1 MLILVSG
8 GSASGKSEF
17 AESLVLQ
24 SGCDRRYY
32 LATMIPYDEEC
43 RRRIARHRKMRAAK
57 GFETIEV
64 PVRLRGISFPS
75 TLKEGRCALL
85 ECMSNLA
92 ANEIFSSDGEMRDG
106 GQVVR
111 EILEGIDRLQALCEQ
126 VIVVTNELFSDGAR
140 YDPGTEQYLR
150 ALGEINRRIAQR
162 ADRVYEV
169 VAGIPILWKG
179 VER

>member
-43 RRRIARHRKMRAAK
+43 RRRISRHRKMRAAK

-64 PVRLRGISFPS
+64 PVGLCGISFPS

-106 GQVVR
+106 EQVVQ

-126 VIVVTNELFSDGAR
+126 VIGVTNELFSDGAR
-140 YDPGTEQYLR
+140 YDPGTEQYLH
-150 ALGEINRRIAQR
+150 ALGEINCRIAHR

-179 VER
+179 AER

>member
-43 RRRIARHRKMRAAK
+43 RRRISRHRKMRAAK

-64 PVRLRGISFPS
+64 PVGLCGISFPS
-75 TLKEGRCALL
+75 TLKEG
-85 ECMSNLA
+85 
-92 ANEIFSSDGEMRDG
+92 
-106 GQVVR
+106 
-111 EILEGIDRLQALCEQ
+111 
-126 VIVVTNELFSDGAR
+126 T
-140 YDPGTEQYLR
+140 LR
-150 ALGEINRRIAQR
+150 AAGVHVEPGRERNFFLRRRDAGRR
-162 ADRVYEV
+162 AGGSGNSGRN
-169 VAGIPILWKG
+169 
-179 VER
+179 

>member
-57 GFETIEV
+57 GFDTVEV
-64 PVRLRGISFPS
+64 PTGLRKIAFPAQAG
-75 TLKEGRCALL
+75 EGCCALL
-85 ECMSNLA
+85 ECMSNLV

-106 GQVVR
+106 GQVVQ

-126 VIVVTNELFSDGAR
+126 VIIVTNELFSDGMR
-140 YDPGTEQYLR
+140 YDLGTEQYLR
-150 ALGEINRRIAQR
+150 ALGEINCRIAAR
-162 ADRVYEV
+162 AGRVYEV

-179 VER
+179 AKK

>member
-43 RRRIARHRKMRAAK
+43 RRRISRHRKMRAAK

-75 TLKEGRCALL
+75 ALKEGAARCWSACRTWPRTKFFPPTGRCGMASRWFRKFWK
-85 ECMSNLA
+85 ESTGCRPC
-92 ANEIFSSDGEMRDG
+92 ANR
-106 GQVVR
+106 
-111 EILEGIDRLQALCEQ
+111 
-126 VIVVTNELFSDGAR
+126 
-140 YDPGTEQYLR
+140 
-150 ALGEINRRIAQR
+150 
-162 ADRVYEV
+162 
-169 VAGIPILWKG
+169 
-179 VER
+179 